1 MEKEE
6 VANEQAHAPVM
17 MEEAYWTNSQLNIA
31 RYAGRVKCWG
41 VVYVIVDKRGHD
53 IFECSMEAD
62 REGREK
68 AIEPGEP
75 ADLVDTRYVKIYR
88 KVGRDKFIELLE
100 RKLTLKEMRKEAG
113 L

>member
-1 MEKEE
+1 
-6 VANEQAHAPVM
+6 
-17 MEEAYWTNSQLNIA
+17 
-31 RYAGRVKCWG
+31 